1 MSTMNYGES
10 IFFSVSFSSERCR
23 EARLFGRSGKSFIA
37 GSVSRTTWTASPP
50 VLSVRVEAHR
60 RRKKGFYGEEERC
73 IACTDWRRCFNRRR
87 SISLSPPRHIP
98 SSDRKMDDR
107 RNPGLI

>member
-50 VLSVRVEAHR
+50 PFSLCASR
-60 RRKKGFYGEEERC
+60 RIVVVKRAFT
-73 IACTDWRRCFNRRR
+73 A
-87 SISLSPPRHIP
+87 
-98 SSDRKMDDR
+98 R
-107 RNPGLI
+107 RNGVSRVPIGAGVLIAVVRFPFPLPATFHHRIVKWTTGEIRV